1 MSYRFKVFFYAR
13 KNYVNKDGKVGVM
26 VRISVDGQR
35 TQFSSKLTVNPG
47 LWDSKANNVTGDSTT
62 AHLINEELREI
73 KSELNFYYKEL
84 ERQGIYVTVDKV
96 RDAFLGVKAQVQML
110 LVVFKTHNEEL
121 KLRIG
126 KDISASGVEKYER
139 TRSRLGEFMKHQYN
153 MDDIPLKE
161 INYNFIYSFETYLT
175 TVWDCSV
182 NTIAKYIQQFKHIV
196 ALAKNNGW
204 IHSDPFTNFK
214 IRFKKVDRGY
224 LTQDEL
230 TTIMQKK
237 FSIKRLEQ
245 VRDIFVFSC
254 FTGLAYVDVKNLN
267 EKDIKKSFDGKL
279 WIMKK
284 RQKTDIQS
292 NILLLDI
299 PKMILNKYNGIM
311 FQNNQLLPV
320 ISNQRLNSYLQE
332 IADLCGIEKHLT
344 FHLARHTF
352 ATTVTLAKG
361 VPMETVSKMLGHTS
375 IRTTQIYAR
384 ITNSKIGNDMNE
396 LAKKLEGM
404 DEMLTL

>member
-1 MSYRFKVFFYAR
+1 MSYRFKVFYYAR
-13 KNYVNKDGKVGVM
+13 KNYVNKDGEVGVM
-26 VRISVDGQR
+26 VRISLNGQK
-35 TQFSSKLTVNPG
+35 TQFSSKLAVKPEF
-47 LWDSKANNVTGDSTT
+47 WDTKASFVTGDSTT
-62 AHLINEELREI
+62 AHLINEKLHDI
-73 KSELNFYYKEL
+73 KSELNFHYKEL
-84 ERQGIYVTVDKV
+84 ERQGIYVTVDKI
-96 RDAFLGVKAQVQML
+96 RDAFLGVKPQVQML
-110 LVVFKTHNEEL
+110 MIVFKTHNEEL

-126 KDISASGVEKYER
+126 KDITAAGVEKYER

-153 MDDIPLKE
+153 MDDIPLRE
-161 INYNFIYSFETYLT
+161 INYNFIYSFETYLA
-175 TVWDCSV
+175 TVWECRI
-182 NTIAKYIQQFKHIV
+182 NTIAKYLQQLNHIV

-204 IHSDPFTNFK
+204 IHSNPFTNFK
-214 IRFKKVDRGY
+214 IRFEKVDRGY

-237 FSIKRLEQ
+237 LAIKRLEQ
-245 VRDIFVFSC
+245 VRDIFIFSC

-284 RQKTDIQS
+284 RQKTNIQS
-292 NILLLDI
+292 IILLLDI
-299 PKMILNKYNGIM
+299 PKMILDKYKGMLRENK
-311 FQNNQLLPV
+311 LLPV
-320 ISNQRLNSYLQE
+320 ISNQRLNSYLIE

-384 ITNSKIGNDMNE
+384 ITDNKISHDMHE
-396 LAKKLEGM
+396 LSEKLQGM
-404 DEMLTL
+404 DKMLNL

>member
-1 MSYRFKVFFYAR
+1 MGYRFKVFFYAR
-13 KNYVNKDGKVGVM
+13 KNYVNKSGEIRVM
-26 VRISVDGQR
+26 VRIVLDGQKA
-35 TQFSSKLTVNPG
+35 QFSSKLTVNPDI
-47 LWDSKANNVTGDSTT
+47 WDSKLNMAVGDSTI
-62 AHLINEELREI
+62 AQLVNEKLHEI
-73 KSELNFYYKEL
+73 RMELNFHYKEL
-84 ERQGIYVTVDKV
+84 SQQGIYFTVEKV
-96 RDAFLGVKAQVQML
+96 RDVYLGVKAKVQML
-110 LVVFKTHNEEL
+110 LVVFKQHNEEL

-126 KDISASGVEKYER
+126 KDITAAGVQKYER
-139 TRSRLGEFMKHQYN
+139 TETRLGEFLRYQYKIE
-153 MDDIPLKE
+153 DIPLME
-161 INYNFIYSFETYLT
+161 IDYNFIYSFETYLT

-182 NTIAKYIQQFKHIV
+182 NTTAKYLQQLKHII

-204 IHSDPFTNFK
+204 IHSNPFANFK

-237 FSIKRLEQ
+237 FAIKRLEQ
-245 VRDIFVFSC
+245 VRDIFIFSC
-254 FTGLAYVDVKNLN
+254 FTGLAYVDMRNLN
-267 EKDIKKSFDGKL
+267 EKDIQKSFDGKL

-284 RQKTDIQS
+284 RQKTDVQS
-292 NILLLDI
+292 NILLLNI
-299 PKMILNKYNGIM
+299 PKRILEKYEGI
-311 FQNNQLLPV
+311 QHGNQLLPI
-320 ISNQRLNSYLQE
+320 ISNQRLNSYLKE

-396 LAKKLEGM
+396 LSKKMMEL
-404 DEMLTL
+404 DEMLIL

>member
-13 KNYVNKDGKVGVM
+13 KNYVNKDGEVGVM
-26 VRISVDGQR
+26 VRISLDGQR
-35 TQFSSKLTVNPG
+35 TQFSSKLTVNPE
-47 LWDSKANNVTGDSTT
+47 LWDATASIVTGDSTT
-62 AHLINEELREI
+62 AHLINEKLHDI
-73 KSELNFYYKEL
+73 KSELNFHYKEL
-84 ERQGIYVTVDKV
+84 ERQGTYVTIDKV
-96 RDAFLGVKAQVQML
+96 RDAFLGVKPQVQML
-110 LVVFKTHNEEL
+110 MVVFKTHNEEL

-126 KDISASGVEKYER
+126 KDITAAGVEKYER
-139 TRSRLGEFMKHQYN
+139 TRSRLGDFIKHKYD
-153 MDDIPLKE
+153 MDDISLRE

-175 TVWDCSV
+175 TVWKCSV
-182 NTIAKYIQQFKHIV
+182 NTTAKYLQQFKHII

-204 IHSDPFTNFK
+204 IQSDPFANFK

-224 LTQDEL
+224 LNQDEL

-237 FSIKRLEQ
+237 FAIKRLEQ
-245 VRDIFVFSC
+245 VRDIFIFSC
-254 FTGLAYVDVKNLN
+254 FTGLAYVDVKHLN
-267 EKDIKKSFDGKL
+267 EKDIQKSFDGKL

-292 NILLLDI
+292 NILLLDT
-299 PKMILNKYNGIM
+299 PKRILDKYKGMQRGNH
-311 FQNNQLLPV
+311 LLPI
-320 ISNQRLNSYLQE
+320 ISNQRLNSYLKE

-361 VPMETVSKMLGHTS
+361 VSMETVSKMLGHTS

-384 ITNSKIGNDMNE
+384 ITDSKIGNDMTE
-396 LAKKLEGM
+396 LSKKLEGM
-404 DEMLTL
+404 DKMLFL

>member
-13 KNYVNKDGKVGVM
+13 KNYVNKDGEVGVM
-26 VRISVDGQR
+26 VRISLNGQK
-35 TQFSSKLTVNPG
+35 TQFSSKLAVKPEF
-47 LWDSKANNVTGDSTT
+47 WDTKASFVTGDSTT
-62 AHLINEELREI
+62 AHLINEKLHDI
-73 KSELNFYYKEL
+73 KSELNFHYKEL
-84 ERQGIYVTVDKV
+84 ERQGIYVTVDKI
-96 RDAFLGVKAQVQML
+96 RDAFLGVKPQVQML
-110 LVVFKTHNEEL
+110 MIVFKTHNEEL

-126 KDISASGVEKYER
+126 KDITAAGVEKYER

-153 MDDIPLKE
+153 MDDIPLRE
-161 INYNFIYSFETYLT
+161 INYNFIYSFETYLA
-175 TVWDCSV
+175 TVWECRI
-182 NTIAKYIQQFKHIV
+182 NTIAKYLQQLNHIV

-204 IHSDPFTNFK
+204 IHSNPFTNFK
-214 IRFKKVDRGY
+214 IRFEKVDRGY

-237 FSIKRLEQ
+237 LAIKRLEQ
-245 VRDIFVFSC
+245 VRDIFIFSC

-284 RQKTDIQS
+284 RQKTNIQS
-292 NILLLDI
+292 IILLLDI
-299 PKMILNKYNGIM
+299 PKMILDKYKGMLRENK
-311 FQNNQLLPV
+311 LLPV
-320 ISNQRLNSYLQE
+320 ISNQRLNSYLIE

-384 ITNSKIGNDMNE
+384 ITDNKISHDMHE
-396 LAKKLEGM
+396 LSEKLQGM
-404 DEMLTL
+404 DKMLNL